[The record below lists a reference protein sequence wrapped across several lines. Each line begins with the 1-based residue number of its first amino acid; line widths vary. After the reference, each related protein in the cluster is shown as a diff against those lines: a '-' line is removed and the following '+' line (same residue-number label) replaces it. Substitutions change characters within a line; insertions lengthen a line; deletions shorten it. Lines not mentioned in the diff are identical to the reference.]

1 MKSDFTSESFKKKI
15 LHNYFFPQLDDWM
28 LLKELRKLSEKGK
41 WTEEKVSKETVVLLQ
56 WESKTG

>member
-1 MKSDFTSESFKKKI
+1 MKSDFTSESFKNKI

-41 WTEEKVSKETVVLLQ
+41 
-56 WESKTG
+56 